1 MSSISIIG
9 TGTMAR
15 ILGAR
20 ALAGGNTV
28 QDIGRDP
35 AKAAKAAK
43 AAKGR
48 VSAFIESLALRPP
61 DTGDLTMAHRLEGAA
76 LLMVAPALG
85 QATKDD
91 NFWLGINTLGC
102 GRTS

>member
-9 TGTMAR
+9 AGTMAR

-20 ALAGGNTV
+20 ALAGNTV
-28 QDIGRDP
+28 QVIGRDP
-35 AKAAKAAK
+35 AKAAK

-85 QATKDD
+85 QASKDN
-91 NFWLGINTLGC
+91 NFWLGINTLGS

>member
-9 TGTMAR
+9 AGTMAR
-15 ILGAR
+15 ILGAC

-28 QDIGRDP
+28 QVIGRDP
-35 AKAAKAAK
+35 AK

-61 DTGDLTMAHRLEGAA
+61 DTGDLTMAHPLEGAA
-76 LLMVAPALG
+76 LLMVAPVLG
-85 QATKDD
+85 QASKDN
-91 NFWLGINTLGC
+91 NFCLGTNTLGC

>member
-9 TGTMAR
+9 AGTMAR

-20 ALAGGNTV
+20 A
-28 QDIGRDP
+28 
-35 AKAAKAAK
+35 
-43 AAKGR
+43 
-48 VSAFIESLALRPP
+48 S
-61 DTGDLTMAHRLEGAA
+61 TGDLTMAHRLEGAA

-85 QATKDD
+85 QASKD
-91 NFWLGINTLGC
+91 NNLWLGINTVGC

>member
-9 TGTMAR
+9 AGTMAR

-28 QDIGRDP
+28 QVIGRDP
-35 AKAAKAAK
+35 AKAAK

-85 QATKDD
+85 QASKDN
-91 NFWLGINTLGC
+91 NFWLGINTLGY

>member
-9 TGTMAR
+9 AGTMAR

-28 QDIGRDP
+28 QVIGRDP
-35 AKAAKAAK
+35 AKAAK
-43 AAKGR
+43 GR
-48 VSAFIESLALRPP
+48 VPAFIESLALRPP
-61 DTGDLTMAHRLEGAA
+61 DTGDMTMAHRLEGAA

-85 QATKDD
+85 QASKEN